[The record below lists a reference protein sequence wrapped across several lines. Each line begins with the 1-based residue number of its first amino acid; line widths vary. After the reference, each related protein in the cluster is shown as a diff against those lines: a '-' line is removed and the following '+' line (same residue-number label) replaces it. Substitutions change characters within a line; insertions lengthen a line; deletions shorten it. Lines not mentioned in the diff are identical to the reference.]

1 MFGMGITEI
10 LLIAI
15 VAVIALGP
23 EKLPDAMVKIAKMF
37 NSVKKGISD
46 AKTTLDNELNIAELK
61 EEANKFK
68 AQIED
73 TKSSLS
79 IENKFNLGLD
89 DILKDDLEPLKN
101 DNEVEKIKE
110 KFAKVNEDKAKK
122 SENEKFSLKNNEGFL
137 NEVSILGLPFS
148 AVSDTKMDPFFFH
161 YYMPSNN
168 NNGDILYFFTLLL
181 LESFLRGYLKEIN
194 TVAI

>member
-1 MFGMGITEI
+1 MFGFGISEI
-10 LLIAI
+10 FLIAI

-37 NSVKKGISD
+37 SSVKKGLND

-73 TKSSLS
+73 TKASLS
-79 IENKFNLGLD
+79 IENKFDLGLD
-89 DILKDDLEPLKN
+89 DILKDDLEPSKK

-110 KFAKVNEDKAKK
+110 KFAKVNEEKEKK
-122 SENEKFSLKNNEGFL
+122 KDEKFSLKNSE
-137 NEVSILGLPFS
+137 
-148 AVSDTKMDPFFFH
+148 
-161 YYMPSNN
+161 
-168 NNGDILYFFTLLL
+168 DI
-181 LESFLRGYLKEIN
+181 
-194 TVAI
+194 

>member
-23 EKLPDAMVKIAKMF
+23 AMVKIMF

-79 IENKFNLGLD
+79 IENKFDLGLD
-89 DILKDDLEPLKN
+89 DILKDDLEASKN

-110 KFAKVNEDKAKK
+110 KFAKVNEDKAQK
-122 SENEKFSLKNNEGFL
+122 SKDEKFSLKNSE
-137 NEVSILGLPFS
+137 EV
-148 AVSDTKMDPFFFH
+148 K
-161 YYMPSNN
+161 
-168 NNGDILYFFTLLL
+168 
-181 LESFLRGYLKEIN
+181 
-194 TVAI
+194 

>member
-37 NSVKKGISD
+37 NSIKKGISD

-79 IENKFNLGLD
+79 IENKFDLGLD
-89 DILKDDLEPLKN
+89 DILKDDLEASKN

-110 KFAKVNEDKAKK
+110 KFAKVNEDKAQKSKDEKISIKNSEEVKK
-122 SENEKFSLKNNEGFL
+122 SMM
-137 NEVSILGLPFS
+137 I
-148 AVSDTKMDPFFFH
+148 
-161 YYMPSNN
+161 
-168 NNGDILYFFTLLL
+168 
-181 LESFLRGYLKEIN
+181 
-194 TVAI
+194 

>member
-23 EKLPDAMVKIAKMF
+23 EKLPDAMVKIARLF
-37 NSVKKGISD
+37 NSVKKGIND
-46 AKTTLDNELNIAELK
+46 AKTTLDNELNIKELK

-79 IENKFNLGLD
+79 IENKFDLGID
-89 DILKDDLEPLKN
+89 DILKDDLKPE
-101 DNEVEKIKE
+101 NEVEKIKE
-110 KFAKVNEDKAKK
+110 KFAKVNEDKALEKK
-122 SENEKFSLKNNEGFL
+122 EEKFSLKNSE
-137 NEVSILGLPFS
+137 
-148 AVSDTKMDPFFFH
+148 
-161 YYMPSNN
+161 
-168 NNGDILYFFTLLL
+168 DI
-181 LESFLRGYLKEIN
+181 K
-194 TVAI
+194 

>member
-37 NSVKKGISD
+37 NSIKKGISD

-122 SENEKFSLKNNEGFL
+122 SENENFSLKNNE
-137 NEVSILGLPFS
+137 EV
-148 AVSDTKMDPFFFH
+148 K
-161 YYMPSNN
+161 
-168 NNGDILYFFTLLL
+168 
-181 LESFLRGYLKEIN
+181 
-194 TVAI
+194 